1 MPSTHL
7 ITDLA
12 LLRLVYEI
20 SSLLAA
26 MSTVAP
32 PSAVRCGLLTIPPEI
47 RNMVFEFLFADSCI
61 VIKYDHEREIQIGD
75 NEVTV
80 KQTHDLTDFH
90 PAITMTS
97 KQIRSETVEVLERMT
112 ELQIIGAAVEELKD
126 YLVIFSCPSLKRIQK
141 VSVIHIDECHNERFG
156 DVWSFFDNLKI
167 VNICGN
173 LVDCSLHQSEIIE
186 VLTEYDD
193 ESDEEEPLNDL
204 DSWTQ
209 IFPRASRWVG
219 VNYEKHVMYSDKEE
233 LCPAR
238 VVKVVLIVP
247 YGSNQLEE
255 MVRDALLQRTLLD
268 V

>member
-1 MPSTHL
+1 
-7 ITDLA
+7 
-12 LLRLVYEI
+12 
-20 SSLLAA
+20 

-47 RNMVFEFLFADSCI
+47 RYMIFEFLFTDSCI
-61 VIKYDHEREIQIGD
+61 VIKYDHEREIQVDD

-90 PAITMTS
+90 PAITTTS

-112 ELQIIGAAVEELKD
+112 ELQIVGAAVEELKD
-126 YLVIFSCPSLKRIQK
+126 YLVVFACPSLKRIQK
-141 VSVIHIDECHNERFG
+141 VAVIHIDECHNEPFS
-156 DVWSFFDNLKI
+156 DAWSFFDNLKI

-186 VLTEYDD
+186 ILTDYDD

-209 IFPRASRWVG
+209 IFPRARRWVG

-255 MVRDALLQRTLLD
+255 KVRDAALQCTL
-268 V
+268 